1 MPNPPTPAPPPASLP
16 ILASAVPSSSSSS
29 SSLLPSLPA
38 LTKFPLHTPANA
50 SSPLIT
56 CSSST
61 GPLPNQTLLNLRTV
75 LVASRFSASSRVQL
89 KEENKKLLLE
99 RQVSEKKS
107 LEEAGRIKEGER
119 RRKREEEE
127 KREKERV
134 EKVERERLEQ
144 RQREEREL
152 AVRRQVEEREEEERR
167 RLEREKEQAQIE
179 AQRQQQAAAKKS
191 QKTATKG
198 QAMKSTA
205 PAAAN
210 GTDTMMKDATTVQP
224 PLQGKSPLS
233 RIHMYHLQPKPPRHY
248 DKKKKRKRDTVIDS
262 DDSGTDSTPAP
273 EQPLLQKIRKLESTN
288 SHQPSP
294 SSASTPA
301 TPGPATP
308 SARHSPLPPTNAPPP
323 PVISTPRLNP
333 LERRLKSERF
343 TKHSI
348 PIKPPAPGSATAF
361 YVPQY
366 SLVPVKPE
374 VVPPTPTAKR
384 QADVE
389 GDFSNSKPGQQIAHS
404 TFVNWTESYL
414 RPFGEDDLAFL
425 AAKPEDL
432 SPYIIP
438 PLGKPYLQKWEEED
452 LDHHRSSS
460 HSHQQ
465 KTLLQQQQQR
475 LLHSSS
481 SSSNASTNAAL
492 LLPPPLPRLK
502 PCHLSE
508 EAMATENIFLGP
520 LSERIMSAL
529 AFEESV
535 NLGLLDGSGNGN
547 GREGSVEGDEEENG
561 FRGGGRDGDD
571 EDAEGE
577 DDMED
582 GMAGMASA
590 GEKVEMDAVDLE
602 ERIKRELRFIGLLP
616 EEEVD
621 WTKRED
627 DEISTALRACQ
638 RLLQHQ
644 VELNESRK
652 SILMSIVKDRMAY
665 QEYETARDA
674 QERVIEAG
682 WHKRQRTDSKKKKK
696 GTQKDKDRSLNKVPS
711 SAGVGGEEDPSK
723 VPVSPVLLEAVEK
736 RNALVE
742 SFKPFFE
749 EDGGKSRWW
758 GIPDTSVYEGM
769 LESIEEED
777 DNEEVG

>member
-1 MPNPPTPAPPPASLP
+1 MPNPPPPAPPPPLP
-16 ILASAVPSSSSSS
+16 VPTANSTA
-29 SSLLPSLPA
+29 PPPP

-89 KEENKKLLLE
+89 KEENKKLLNE
-99 RQVSEKKS
+99 RQAHEKRTA
-107 LEEAGRIKEGER
+107 EEAGRIKENER

-127 KREKERV
+127 RREKERL
-134 EKVERERLEQ
+134 EKLERERLEAK
-144 RQREEREL
+144 QREEREAAVKKQL
-152 AVRRQVEEREEEERR
+152 AEQEESERKK
-167 RLEREKEQAQIE
+167 LAWEKEQA
-179 AQRQQQAAAKKS
+179 AKLQQQQLQQQQLQAQKSAA
-191 QKTATKG
+191 Q
-198 QAMKSTA
+198 STQNTTGE
-205 PAAAN
+205 N
-210 GTDTMMKDATTVQP
+210 GDTNMKDATVQI
-224 PLQGKSPLS
+224 PLQSASSPEPEEDA
-233 RIHMYHLQPKPPRHY
+233 LQPKPPRNH
-248 DKKKKRKRDTVIDS
+248 DKKKKRKREAILDS
-262 DDSGTDSTPAP
+262 DDSGTESTPAP
-273 EQPLLQKIRKLESTN
+273 EQPLLQKIRKLESSTN

-294 SSASTPA
+294 SSVSTPA

-308 SARHSPLPPTNAPPP
+308 SARNSPLPATNGALPPLEP
-323 PVISTPRLNP
+323 NGLPRMNP
-333 LERRLKSERF
+333 IERRLKQERF

-348 PIKPPAPGSATAF
+348 PIKPAAPGSATAF
-361 YVPQY
+361 YVPTY

-374 VVPPTPTAKR
+374 VIPPTPTAKR

-389 GDFSNSKPGQQIAHS
+389 GDFSNAKPGQQIAHS
-404 TFVNWTESYL
+404 TFINWTESYL

-425 AAKPEDL
+425 AAKPEDVA
-432 SPYIIP
+432 PYIIP
-438 PLGKPYLQKWEEED
+438 PLGKPYQQRWEEED
-452 LDHHRSSS
+452 FDHPPQASSAS
-460 HSHQQ
+460 AAVAQQ
-465 KTLLQQQQQR
+465 QARQRQLQQQR
-475 LLHSSS
+475 LMSQA
-481 SSSNASTNAAL
+481 SNP

-520 LSERIMSAL
+520 LSERLMSAL
-529 AFEESV
+529 AFEEGAK
-535 NLGLLDGSGNGN
+535 LGLIGGN
-547 GREGSVEGDEEENG
+547 EDEESIL
-561 FRGGGRDGDD
+561 RGEEDN
-571 EDAEGE
+571 EEEIDAEGE
-577 DDMED
+577 DENED
-582 GMAGMASA
+582 GAQASNSTA
-590 GEKVEMDAVDLE
+590 EKAEMDAVDLE

-638 RLLQHQ
+638 RLLQQQ

-652 SILMSIVKDRMAY
+652 AILMSIVKDRMAY

-696 GTQKDKDRSLNKVPS
+696 GSQKDKDRSSNKVP
-711 SAGVGGEEDPSK
+711 VGAEEDPSK
-723 VPVSPVLLEAVEK
+723 VPISPVLMEAVEK

-758 GIPDTSVYEGM
+758 GIPETSVYEGM
-769 LESIEEED
+769 LDSIEEED
-777 DNEEVG
+777 EQEQGEVG